1 MLDFLPEQVGFAISH
16 INAKK
21 LYEIRLRVN
30 QPVRINLDGE
40 YLYLSEFGITD
51 KRERAVTIDKT
62 DIEDCIYKA
71 GNYSVYS
78 VEEQLK
84 NGFLTTDKGVRIGL
98 AGEFVMEKG
107 QTIAVKNYTSLC
119 IRIPHEI
126 IGAGEE
132 LYRLCFQNRLQNL
145 LIVSPPGI
153 GKTTILRDLAR
164 ILSNKTQK
172 NILICDER
180 GEISQGNIGE
190 TCDVLRF
197 CDKATAFNVGIRTL
211 RPDIMITDEL
221 SKKDCEAVEKAI
233 FAGICVLASAH
244 FYQMEDIKPPFFGL
258 FERYAI
264 LDNDKI
270 GKLKGLYDEHG
281 AVIV

>member
-1 MLDFLPEQVGFAISH
+1 MLDFLPEQVRFAINH

-21 LYEIRLRVN
+21 LYEIRLRAN
-30 QPVRINLDGE
+30 QPVQINLDGVYR
-40 YLYLSEFGITD
+40 YLGEFGLTD
-51 KRERAVTIDKT
+51 KKERAVVVDRV
-62 DIEDCIYKA
+62 DIEDCVYRA

-98 AGEFVMEKG
+98 AGEFVTEKG
-107 QTIAVKNYTSLC
+107 QTIAVKNFSSLC

-132 LYRLCFQNRLQNL
+132 IYDICLKNRLYSI

-164 ILSNKTQK
+164 ILSDKTNK
-172 NILICDER
+172 NVLICDER
-180 GEISQGNIGE
+180 GEIAQGNIGS
-190 TCDVLRF
+190 TCDVLKF
-197 CDKATAFNVGIRTL
+197 CDKDTAFNVGIRTL

-221 SKKDCEAVEKAI
+221 SKNDCLAVERAI
-233 FAGICVLASAH
+233 SAGICVLASAH
-244 FYQMEDIKPPFFGL
+244 FHQIQDIKPPFFGI
-258 FERYAI
+258 FERYVL
-264 LDNDKI
+264 LDGKKI
-270 GKLKGLYDEHG
+270 GKISGIYDKDG
-281 AVIV
+281 KLII